1 MRLIRLPAIPV
12 RLGLIVVSLLL
23 VANPT
28 PAADDLGQSAYDVL
42 KKFCYDCHGVS
53 YKVPDFHVLN
63 LDSLVKTR
71 GTEGAHYTY
80 VVPGKLDESSLWDYV
95 SGDAPQM
102 PLAGS
107 KQAKEMTAA
116 HRDVL
121 KRWIEAGAPFP
132 KTRSATKLTEAL
144 VYKGVLDY
152 ILKADVESQPF
163 LRFFSLAHLANNP
176 AVQDLDLRLTRA
188 ALSKAINSLTRER
201 LPVIPEIVP
210 GTEETVLAVDIRR
223 LGWHRKNLWIEIL
236 KEYPYG
242 LDYEKA
248 QDDPELKRAAT
259 TALRLT
265 GGDLPMVRADWFV
278 ATATRPPLYHT
289 LLDIPTKLDVLEQQ
303 LGVDFKGAFKDTS
316 SASQT
321 LARAAFGRSG
331 VSSQNRLIERIE
343 TSTGLYYWISYD
355 FKPRKARSDLVRFP
369 LGPKFTG
376 NEFSRFAFDHDGGEV
391 IFSLPNGM
399 QGYMLVDHL
408 GNRIDIGPP
417 EIVNDITALTGNP
430 AIINGVSCMNCH
442 RQGMIAEFRDEIRL
456 AKAVSGKVQEKVES
470 LYPTRE
476 AMQSLVAQDESRF
489 LTALEKITGPFQKVG
504 DDASRPI
511 SELAEPVGAVVRNY
525 VRDLGPE
532 ELALELG
539 LASGADLIST
549 IRANPDLQRFGLG
562 TLTQSPPGTLK
573 REKLETR
580 DGTSLLQDIA
590 VQVRRG
596 VSPFNY

>member
-1 MRLIRLPAIPV
+1 
-12 RLGLIVVSLLL
+12 
-23 VANPT
+23 
-28 PAADDLGQSAYDVL
+28 
-42 KKFCYDCHGVS
+42 
-53 YKVPDFHVLN
+53 
-63 LDSLVKTR
+63 
-71 GTEGAHYTY
+71 
-80 VVPGKLDESSLWDYV
+80 
-95 SGDAPQM
+95 
-102 PLAGS
+102 
-107 KQAKEMTAA
+107 MTAA
-116 HRDVL
+116 HRDIL

-132 KTRSATKLTEAL
+132 KSRSATKLTEAAL
-144 VYKGVLDY
+144 YKAVLDFV
-152 ILKADVESQPF
+152 LKADVDSQPF

-188 ALSKAINSLTRER
+188 ALSKAVNSLSRER
-201 LPVIPEIVP
+201 LPVVPQIVP
-210 GTEETVLAVDIRR
+210 GTEETVMAVDIRR
-223 LGWHRKNLWIEIL
+223 LGWHRKNLWIEVL

-248 QDDPELKRAAT
+248 QDDPELKQSAT

-278 ATATRPPLYHT
+278 AHATRPPLYHT
-289 LLDIPTKLDVLEQQ
+289 LLGIPTKLDELEKQ
-303 LGVDFKGAFKDTS
+303 LGVDFKAAFKDSS

-321 LARAAFGRSG
+321 LARAGFGRSG

-355 FKPRKARSDLVRFP
+355 FKPRKVKSDLVRFP
-369 LGPKFTG
+369 LGPKFTE
-376 NEFSRFAFDHDGGEV
+376 NDFSRFAFEHDGGEV

-399 QGYMLVDHL
+399 QGYMLVDNL

-417 EIVNDITALTGNP
+417 EIVNDISALTGNP

-442 RQGMIAEFRDEIRL
+442 RQGMIAEFRDEIRQ

-470 LYPTRE
+470 LYPTSE
-476 AMQSLVAQDESRF
+476 AMQTLVAQDESRF
-489 LTALEKITGPFQKVG
+489 LAALEKITGPFQKIG
-504 DDASRPI
+504 DDAGRPI
-511 SELAEPVGAVVRNY
+511 ADLAEPVGAVVRSY
-525 VRDLGPE
+525 TRDLGPD

-539 LASGADLIST
+539 LASGADLISV
-549 IRANPDLQRFGLG
+549 IRGNPDLQRFGLG
-562 TLTQSPPGTLK
+562 TLTQSPPGTIK